1 MGRTHMKKTALKI
14 LIGIAATVF
23 IVAFTVIFA
32 IINVKSHNKYFPE
45 KYISMT
51 YPDAEI
57 LKSGYTGG
65 FMFDQGNLYYEC
77 RDKKTGMKFEQ
88 EFTES
93 GLFGK
98 LEPFEHSAYG
108 YKVRLKEWN
117 AENTVIEKAE
127 SILTAEHFIVH
138 NPLNTSGVVIVA
150 KNESAEN
157 VDSLIKA
164 LNGSISGMDKESG
177 IYVCYTII
185 SCDDCIYKEIE
196 QVDFE
201 KLYSGKSGQCN
212 FFDIAQ
218 KMDIQYER
226 ITAKNIDTLDYDTY
240 NAKGD
245 PYDDNYISPDNFDGT
260 AITII
265 GEVNATGDQHMWVF
279 GINL

>member
-1 MGRTHMKKTALKI
+1 MTKTVTKV
-14 LIGIAATVF
+14 LIGIVSAVL
-23 IVAFTVIFA
+23 IVACTVIFA
-32 IINVKSHNKYFPE
+32 VINVMSHNKYFPE

-57 LKSGYTGG
+57 LDSGYTGG

-77 RDKKTGMKFEQ
+77 RDKNTGMKFEQ
-88 EFTES
+88 QFEKS

-108 YKVRLKEWN
+108 YKASLKEWN
-117 AENTVIEKAE
+117 AENAVIEKAE
-127 SILTAEHFIVH
+127 SILEAEHFMVH
-138 NPLNTSGVVIVA
+138 NPLNSSGVVIVA

-164 LNGSISGMDKESG
+164 LNGSISEMNMESG
-177 IYVCYTII
+177 VYVCYTII

-201 KLYSGKSGQCN
+201 NLYSGTSGQCT
-212 FFDIAQ
+212 FFDIAK
-218 KMDIQYER
+218 KMDIQFER
-226 ITAKNIDTLDYDTY
+226 ITAKNIGNLDYDTY

-245 PYDDNYISPDNFDGT
+245 PNDDNYISADNFDGT

-265 GEVNATGDQHMWVF
+265 GEVNAKGNQNMWVF